1 LVDDEKLVA
10 ATGSVNPSGRCPTTG
25 VAGTRKR
32 GNNSYEIGQSERNRQ
47 RRIPKPFMN
56 LPAGDGVEAD
66 MSGER
71 GSKQTVGSATRYHH
85 DIAKRRVI

>member
-10 ATGSVNPSGRCPTTG
+10 ATGWVILSGRCPTTG

-47 RRIPKPFMN
+47 PRIPKPFTN
-56 LPAGDGVEAD
+56 LPAGDGVEAI
-66 MSGER
+66 MSGEK
-71 GSKQTVGSATRYHH
+71 GFDTPTVGSATR
-85 DIAKRRVI
+85 RVI

>member
-1 LVDDEKLVA
+1 LVDKEKLVA
-10 ATGSVNPSGRCPTTG
+10 ATGWVIPSGRCPTTG

-47 RRIPKPFMN
+47 PRISKPATN

-66 MSGER
+66 VSGAKGFETP
-71 GSKQTVGSATRYHH
+71 TVGSATRRF
-85 DIAKRRVI
+85 I